1 MKIYGPTVG
10 TTLPKPSWI
19 QANPKKGDYIKD
31 KPTEMEVVRG
41 YSAYQ
46 VAVMNGFK
54 GTEVEWLASLV
65 GPPGATATQK
75 EIQEIV
81 NNYLS
86 ENEEDLLDGVV
97 RTVNHIPPD
106 ENGNVN
112 VTINGIQPDENGDF
126 KIPGVTE
133 DEDGNLIF
141 PGGGTGNGT
150 VTSVNGNLPDEN
162 GNVEV
167 PIPEIDTT
175 LTKSGF
181 AADAEMTGI
190 AFHTVGAGLW
200 DGVLSM
206 AETLSNL
213 IMESTGF
220 AVVETDSQITIRESR
235 ANGTTSTIVVTMDE
249 SKYPSKITRDGREIP
264 VEWSVSG

>member
-1 MKIYGPTVG
+1 MKIRGRTVS
-10 TTLPKPSWI
+10 TPMPRSDWN
-19 QANPKKGDYIKD
+19 QADPRKADYIKN
-31 KPTEMEVVRG
+31 KPTEMDVVRG

-54 GTEVEWLASLV
+54 GTEAEWLASLV
-65 GPPGATATQK
+65 GAMGPQGPAGEAGK
-75 EIQEIV
+75 
-81 NNYLS
+81 
-86 ENEEDLLDGVV
+86 
-97 RTVNHIPPD
+97 
-106 ENGNVN
+106 
-112 VTINGIQPDENGDF
+112 VTINGIKPDENGDF
-126 KIPGVTE
+126 KIPGVEE
-133 DEDGNLIF
+133 DGEGNLIF
-141 PGGGTGNGT
+141 PGGGGGGTGNGT

-175 LTKSGF
+175 LTKPGF
-181 AADAEMTGI
+181 AADAEMTGV

-249 SKYPSKITRDGREIP
+249 SKYPTEITLDGREIP
-264 VEWSVSG
+264 VEWRVSG